1 MTEVKRYSQTFLR
14 LNIMNGLF
22 VSAYDYDALRAENER
37 LREELTCLNDEII
50 DHRNYT
56 KACRERAE
64 LQALKG
70 GAVPSGYAL
79 VPSEP
84 TGVMKDCGS
93 SVLALIGNGTWTAA
107 DCYRAM
113 LAAAPQP
120 AEKAQ
125 QVDWRAHSAT
135 IAKGEQA
142 PATLETA
149 QAAWARDQELIF
161 DQKAEISRLKE
172 TVNQLRQKVESRAQ
186 QAERQEPYAWFWSHG
201 SNQGVLT
208 LRQDY
213 EQHKADYPGMKFT
226 AVYTDPQPTQDV
238 SGLVEALQNC
248 VDCVRNSTDDDPFDL
263 PVQCMVRADAAL
275 AAHRAK

>member
-113 LAAAPQP
+113 LSAAPQP

-125 QVDWRAHSAT
+125 EV
-135 IAKGEQA
+135 
-142 PATLETA
+142 
-149 QAAWARDQELIF
+149 
-161 DQKAEISRLKE
+161 
-172 TVNQLRQKVESRAQ
+172 Q
-186 QAERQEPYAWFWSHG
+186 QAERQEPVAWARQEELEDPHDCLFVSRYEYAKTGYS
-201 SNQGVLT
+201 VPL
-208 LRQDY
+208 Y
-213 EQHKADYPGMKFT
+213 T
-226 AVYTDPQPTQDV
+226 APQPAQDV
-238 SGLVEALQNC
+238 SGLLEWVVERWHAEVSQRPLHNVHRRSLDDTWRQVIRRLGGDP
-248 VDCVRNSTDDDPFDL
+248 VDLCGPNHDSLF
-263 PVQCMVRADAAL
+263 
-275 AAHRAK
+275 AAHRAKEGG